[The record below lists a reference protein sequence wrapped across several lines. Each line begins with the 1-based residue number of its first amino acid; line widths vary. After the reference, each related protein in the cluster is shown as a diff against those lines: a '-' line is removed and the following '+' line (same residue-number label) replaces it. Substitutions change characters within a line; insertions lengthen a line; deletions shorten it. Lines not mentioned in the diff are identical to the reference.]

1 VIDDR
6 DERAGVKFADADL
19 IGWPFQVVV
28 GKKGLAAGQ
37 VEVKERAT
45 GERTSVSAGDA
56 VDQIVAM
63 VEEARARL
71 RVAG

>member
-1 VIDDR
+1 MIDDR